1 MSFYEEIER
10 EFKNAGIEGKIVPVP
25 EELKPT
31 PKDFAE
37 LEARI
42 ERGMEENRNM
52 LFLSEIYAANSMP
65 CGNIESTKQIKTK
78 KLINNQRR

>member
-1 MSFYEEIER
+1 MNFYEELER
-10 EFKNAGIEGKIVPVP
+10 EFKNAGIKGKIVPVP

-42 ERGMEENRNM
+42 EKRMEENRNM
-52 LFLSEIYAANSMP
+52 MFLSEIYAANSMP
-65 CGNIESTKQIKTK
+65 CGNIQVK
-78 KLINNQRR
+78 KLSKNR